1 MASPHE
7 LAQDLQRLRAAHE
20 ETRMRCHAL
29 ERRMKDLE
37 DEVRIM
43 SHQLPEG
50 PGWAL
55 GSVLRIPPRPK
66 RLEQAGPL

>member
-1 MASPHE
+1 
-7 LAQDLQRLRAAHE
+7 
-20 ETRMRCHAL
+20 MRCHAL